1 MMRGSGDI
9 YNFKPNLTGA
19 VRPHRLD
26 QDCLTRIAARALGW
40 TYFDQLQKK
49 IDHDG
54 NSKESDQ
61 LEKICI

>member
-1 MMRGSGDI
+1 MRGSGDI

-26 QDCLTRIAARALGW
+26 QDCLTMLAARALGW
-40 TYFDQLQKK
+40 TYFNLLQKMK
-49 IDHDG
+49 THDG
-54 NSKESDQ
+54 NSKESDH